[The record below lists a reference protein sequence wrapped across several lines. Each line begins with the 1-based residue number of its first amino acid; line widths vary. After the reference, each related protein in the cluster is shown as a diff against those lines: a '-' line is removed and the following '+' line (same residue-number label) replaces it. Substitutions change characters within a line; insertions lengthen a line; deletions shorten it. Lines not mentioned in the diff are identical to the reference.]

1 MNKEVLK
8 KSAEHSRTESDR
20 ALATPEEVNMTLVK
34 KAVTKTVE
42 VILFDVIVPCC
53 CIAVKGRQGLREV
66 ISRRKEEE
74 RRQKE
79 AASENKEEKK

>member
-20 ALATPEEVNMTLVK
+20 ALAIKEVTMTFIE
-34 KAVTKTVE
+34 KAVTKTAE
-42 VILFDVIVPCC
+42 KILFGIIVPAACV
-53 CIAVKGRQGLREV
+53 AVKGRRGLREV
-66 ISRRKEEE
+66 TSRRKEEQE

-79 AASENKEEKK
+79 AASKENK